1 MEISE
6 TTKGAVKVLKPR
18 GPLCAQDAELFKRRA
33 GETAAATMGRIV
45 VDASAIPYVD
55 SRGVEVL
62 LELSEDLS
70 QGGQG
75 LKLCG
80 VNETLRE
87 VFDLTAVADAFE
99 SYEDVNSAVRSF
111 L

>member
-6 TTKGAVKVLKPR
+6 TTKGAVRVLKPR
-18 GPLCAQDAELFKRRA
+18 GPLCAQDAEQFKRQA
-33 GETAAATMGRIV
+33 SEAAAAAMGRIV
-45 VDASAIPYVD
+45 VDASSVPFLD

-62 LELSEDLS
+62 VELSEGLGES
-70 QGGQG
+70 GQA
-75 LKLCG
+75 LKLCA

-87 VFDLTAVADAFE
+87 VFDLTDVAGAFE
-99 SYEDVNSAVRSF
+99 SYEDVNAAVRSF

>member
-1 MEISE
+1 MEITE

-18 GPLCAQDAELFKRRA
+18 GPLCQQDAEQFKR
-33 GETAAATMGRIV
+33 AANEAANAAMGRIV
-45 VDASAIPYVD
+45 VDASAVPYAD
-55 SRGVEVL
+55 SRGIEVL
-62 LELSEDLS
+62 VELSEALS
-70 QGGQG
+70 EGGQA

-87 VFDLTAVADAFE
+87 VFDLTDVAGAFE
-99 SYEDVNSAVRSF
+99 SYEDVNGAVRSF